1 MPRPTLAKLSA
12 THHRILST
20 LLSRENA
27 GEPNF
32 ISDLLA
38 ALHLKAESSLT
49 PTLHRMTRL
58 GVILL
63 QGGGTKGRQR
73 LVVPTDKGRLLHEST
88 PHSNPVRSVRSPRRL
103 PLLGAIPA
111 GPLAEVIARDDAEN
125 VSVDGLLDAR
135 PGDFLLRIKG
145 DSMTG
150 DGILNEDLVLIRP
163 SDPVRQGEIAAVIA
177 TGAGSDWDATLKHLH
192 WLDRGRPVPP
202 DRATEVRLR
211 ASNPA
216 YPDILLPPEGVR
228 VAGVFRGLIRQG
240 NQGRLNPHASSS

>member
-1 MPRPTLAKLSA
+1 MLNQAWKKHFANYKTINIGIGGDKAQNGLWRLDHGGVEGLQPKVVIVMIGNNNMFFTPETGIEAAAK
-12 THHRILST
+12 
-20 LLSRENA
+20 
-27 GEPNF
+27 
-32 ISDLLA
+32 
-38 ALHLKAESSLT
+38 
-49 PTLHRMTRL
+49 
-58 GVILL
+58 GV
-63 QGGGTKGRQR
+63 QMC
-73 LVVPTDKGRLLHEST
+73 VANV
-88 PHSNPVRSVRSPRRL
+88 SNKF
-103 PLLGAIPA
+103 
-111 GPLAEVIARDDAEN
+111 PLAEVIARDDAEN

-192 WLDRGRPVPP
+192 WLDRGRPVSP

-240 NQGRLNPHASSS
+240 TQGRLNPHASSS

>member
-1 MPRPTLAKLSA
+1 MAIAAPKPDLRPANPAFSSGPCAKRPGWTLDALSGA
-12 THHRILST
+12 FLGRSHRA
-20 LLSRENA
+20 RE
-27 GEPNF
+27 P
-32 ISDLLA
+32 
-38 ALHLKAESSLT
+38 KA
-49 PTLHRMTRL
+49 R
-58 GVILL
+58 
-63 QGGGTKGRQR
+63 
-73 LVVPTDKGRLLHEST
+73 
-88 PHSNPVRSVRSPRRL
+88 
-103 PLLGAIPA
+103 
-111 GPLAEVIARDDAEN
+111 LAEVIARDDAEN

-240 NQGRLNPHASSS
+240 TQGRLNPHASSS